1 MTSATPL
8 TRIDAEPNRI
18 GLASWYTAGRTDGFG
33 DRLLMFDNSGGASL
47 ELLRFRPELAREPG
61 FESLLR
67 QRVQRLSTFRSP
79 SFATIRAVEHL
90 DNDEGLALV
99 STYTP
104 GRRLSELL
112 ESGRASDGLHPAF
125 VSWLVQELTP
135 LLASL
140 QAHGYDIVHGSLT
153 LDRIVLTQ
161 EGRVVI
167 VEHALGSAMRGLE
180 WSPNRLWREFG
191 VVARPT
197 SRGEACL
204 DARGDI
210 LQLGVNALSLLL
222 GRRVTL
228 LDVQQQLPILLD
240 EFCALPSARD
250 SHFTSPLRTWLE
262 RALQTHA
269 QPYGS
274 AAEAREGIRELPAQ
288 AVSSLPALLT
298 SVSVGM
304 PPPMG
309 DPGIVEPHATVEKA
323 VLEPVGVAS
332 VKPSD
337 TEPSHTVSSDAV
349 PPDARLAD
357 APHAES
363 AHAQAAQAG
372 ASPVIAE
379 PASAG
384 YASTPGGD
392 AFGTDALI
400 VDPEPSRLSR
410 DRRTVES
417 RHDPVV
423 LEPFRD
429 NHTGASPAPAVATA
443 SAPNVN
449 LVPFLPPAAAEVATV
464 EHRMLEVVR
473 TEDARPALFTSP
485 TSPETPSSTDT
496 PMKRWLVAGLAAIA
510 IVEAVVIGTM
520 AYRRP
525 ALATAAVAGTLAV
538 TVESGEPGATVF
550 VNNQVAGTTPLNLT
564 IDESTR
570 SIRLTNSPP
579 QAAQAVAPAATTPVA
594 AAQAPRPRASG
605 VRFTSAIP
613 LQVLEGNRVLGA
625 SGESPVPLQ
634 AGTHQ
639 LDLVND
645 DLGFRTRQSVTVAA
659 GETASFTVTTPL
671 GRLSLNAQP
680 WAQVLVDQN
689 AVGETPIANL
699 AVPIGQHEVTFRH
712 PQLGEWKETVTVRAD
727 RVTRLSTT
735 FGR

>member
-8 TRIDAEPNRI
+8 TRIEPEPNRI

-90 DNDEGLALV
+90 ENDEGLALV
-99 STYTP
+99 STHTA

-161 EGRVVI
+161 EGRVTI
-167 VEHALGSAMRGLE
+167 VEHALGSAIRGLE

-191 VVARPT
+191 IVARPT

-228 LDVQQQLPILLD
+228 VDVQQQLPVLLD
-240 EFCALPSARD
+240 EFCGLPSARD
-250 SHFTSPLRTWLE
+250 SHFTTPLRTWLE
-262 RALQTHA
+262 RALQAHP

-274 AAEAREGIRELPAQ
+274 AAEAREGVRELPAQ
-288 AVSSLPALLT
+288 GASAPALLT
-298 SVSVGM
+298 STSLGIPTSMTAPEVGQHYTAPGNTDDDVIETVVGEPTESLPADATAIHPDEMPATAPQVSTS
-304 PPPMG
+304 
-309 DPGIVEPHATVEKA
+309 HAAAPQVSTVYAGTSHVSAADA
-323 VLEPVGVAS
+323 VAVAE
-332 VKPSD
+332 D
-337 TEPSHTVSSDAV
+337 AQDSSD
-349 PPDARLAD
+349 DLHD
-357 APHAES
+357 
-363 AHAQAAQAG
+363 
-372 ASPVIAE
+372 
-379 PASAG
+379 
-384 YASTPGGD
+384 
-392 AFGTDALI
+392 
-400 VDPEPSRLSR
+400 
-410 DRRTVES
+410 VES
-417 RHDPVV
+417 GHDPSGHDGVVV
-423 LEPFRD
+423 LESFRD
-429 NHTGASPAPAVATA
+429 SHADASPAPAVATA

-449 LVPFLPPAAAEVATV
+449 LVPFLPPLAADVATI
-464 EHRMLEVVR
+464 ERQMLEVVR
-473 TEDARPALFTSP
+473 NEDTRPALFTSP
-485 TSPETPSSTDT
+485 TSPESPSITDT
-496 PMKRWLVAGLAAIA
+496 PMKRWLVVGLAAVA
-510 IVEAVVIGTM
+510 LMEAMVIGAM

-525 ALATAAVAGTLAV
+525 AVATAAVAGTLAV

-564 IDESTR
+564 LDDTTR
-570 SIRLTNSPP
+570 SIRLSNVPP
-579 QAAQAVAPAATTPVA
+579 QAAQAAAPVATPA
-594 AAQAPRPRASG
+594 AAQAARPRASG

-613 LQVLEGNRVLGA
+613 LQVLEDNRVLGT
-625 SGESPVPLQ
+625 SGDGALPLS

-645 DLGFRTRQSVTVAA
+645 DLGFRTRQAVTVAA
-659 GETASFTVTTPL
+659 GETAAFTVTTPL

-680 WAQVLVDQN
+680 WAQVFVDQN

-699 AVPIGQHEVTFRH
+699 AIPIGQHEVTFRH